1 MDDFLCIID
10 QEKEWAHVSI
20 PKCACTSIRRALE
33 EHFGLEPA
41 DNPHGRPWPKT
52 ADRRWLLNH
61 PGFFRWAAI
70 RDPRDRLVSVWAEKT
85 QRNLPR
91 GLPGLV
97 GCYRNLLGCSFDQFV
112 SWVITQPVETRLA
125 DPHIRA
131 MSWWLLDKS
140 ACVVDA
146 VYPIPD
152 LAEAWGQ
159 LRDRFGLPALP
170 HRNSSTHG
178 PWQEY
183 VTPGLDRA
191 IRRAYR
197 QDFFRWFG

>member
-1 MDDFLCIID
+1 MSDFLCIID
-10 QEKEWAHVSI
+10 QIHGWAHVSI

-33 EHFGLEPA
+33 KHFELDA
-41 DNPHGRPWPKT
+41 AQNPHGRVWPKT
-52 ADRRWLLNH
+52 GDRAWLLNH

-85 QRNLPR
+85 QQNLPD
-91 GLPGLV
+91 GLPGLA
-97 GCYRNLLGCSFDQFV
+97 GCYRNLLGCSFERFV
-112 SWVITQPVETRLA
+112 SWVTTQPVETRLA
-125 DPHIRA
+125 DVHIRA
-131 MSWWLLDKS
+131 MSWWLLVKS
-140 ACVVDA
+140 QCVVDV
-146 VYPIPD
+146 VYRLPD
-152 LAEAWGQ
+152 LSAAWRKLQ
-159 LRDRFGLPALP
+159 DQYGLPALE

-183 VTPGLDRA
+183 VTPGMDRA